1 MYKADGDI
9 LIVGAGI
16 GGLTL
21 ALSLHQVGIPCRIFE
36 AAPVIKPLGV
46 GINLLPHAMRELGS
60 LDLEPAIAAR
70 GIETRAVTFY
80 NSFGQHIFTEPRG
93 RFAGDDWPQYSIHR
107 GDLQSVLLEAV
118 RARLGPDAVKTGHR
132 FIGAE
137 ASEDVVAACFE
148 DPETGQALPPFSG
161 RALVGCDGIRS
172 AVRAMLHPGDGPLVY
187 SGITMWRG
195 ISRWKPFLGGA
206 TMAYAGWLETG
217 KVIFYPVRDAID
229 DEGRQEINWLCEFYT
244 PPRDPS
250 GDWSRPGALEDFLW
264 ACEEMRF
271 DWLDVPAFV
280 KAADF
285 ILEYPMVDKDPLD
298 RWSFGRMTLA
308 GDAAH
313 PMYPR
318 GSNGAGQAILDA
330 RSLTGH
336 LARSGEDPAAAFKAY
351 EADRLRATSD
361 VVLANRR
368 IPPDAILRE
377 VFERTGDK
385 PFTTIDA
392 VISQDELQ
400 ALSNRYKQVAGF
412 ERDGLRAR
420 ADLV

>member
-1 MYKADGDI
+1 MSVV
-9 LIVGAGI
+9 IVGAGI

-21 ALSLHQVGIPCRIFE
+21 ALSLHRAGIPCRVYE

-46 GINLLPHAMRELGS
+46 GINLLPHAMRELGA
-60 LDLEPAIAAR
+60 LGLEPAIAAR

-80 NSFGQHIFTEPRG
+80 NRFGQHIFTEPRG
-93 RFAGDDWPQYSIHR
+93 RFAGYDWPQYSIHR
-107 GDLQSVLLEAV
+107 GDLQGVLLEAV
-118 RARLGPDAVKTGHR
+118 QSRLGRDAVLTGHR
-132 FIGAE
+132 FVGAE
-137 ASEDVVAACFE
+137 QSDDGVVARFE
-148 DPETGQALPPFSG
+148 NPETGADLPPVTG
-161 RALVGCDGIRS
+161 EVLVGCDGIRS
-172 AVRAMLHPGDGPLVY
+172 AVRAMLHPDDGPLVY

-195 ISRWKPFLGGA
+195 ITRWKPFLGGA

-229 DEGRQEINWLCEFYT
+229 EAGRQAVNWLCEFYT

-250 GDWSRPGALEDFLW
+250 GDWSRPGAIEDFLW
-264 ACEEMRF
+264 ACKDMRF

-285 ILEYPMVDKDPLD
+285 ILEYPMVDKDPLE
-298 RWSFGRMTLA
+298 RWSFGRITLA

-318 GSNGAGQAILDA
+318 GSNGAGQAILDV

-336 LARSGEDPAAAFKAY
+336 LARSPGKPAGALTAY
-351 EADRLRATSD
+351 EADRLGPTRD

-385 PFTTIDA
+385 PFESIDA
-392 VISQDELQ
+392 VISSDELKD
-400 ALSNRYKQVAGF
+400 LSNRYKQIAGF
-412 ERDGLRAR
+412 ERDSLKTRANL
-420 ADLV
+420 A

>member
-1 MYKADGDI
+1 MEV
-9 LIVGAGI
+9 LIIGAGI

-21 ALSLHQVGIPCRIFE
+21 ALSLHEAGVPCRVFE
-36 AAPVIKPLGV
+36 AAPSIKPLGL
-46 GINLLPHAMRELGS
+46 GINLLPHAMRELGE
-60 LDLEPAIAAR
+60 LGLEPAIAAR
-70 GIETRAVTFY
+70 GIETREVAFY
-80 NSFGQHIFTEPRG
+80 NRFGQHIFTEPRG
-93 RFAGDDWPQYSIHR
+93 RFAGYDWPQYSIHR
-107 GDLQSVLLEAV
+107 GDLQAVLVEAV
-118 RARLGPDAVKTGHR
+118 LERLEPDALVTGHR
-132 FIGAE
+132 FVDGEQSE
-137 ASEDVVAACFE
+137 AGVLARFVDTQSGTV
-148 DPETGQALPPFSG
+148 LPPARG
-161 RALVGCDGIRS
+161 DVLIGCDGIRS
-172 AVRAMLHPGDGPLVY
+172 TLRAFLHPNDGPLIY

-195 ISRWKPFLGGA
+195 ITRWKPFLSGA

-217 KVIFYPVRDAID
+217 KVIFYPVGEPVDE
-229 DEGRQEINWLCEFYT
+229 EGRQDINWLCEFYT

-250 GDWSRPGALEDFLW
+250 GDWSRAGDLEDFLW
-264 ACEEMRF
+264 ACREMRF

-336 LARSGEDPAAAFKAY
+336 LARNTDPTAALKAY
-351 EADRLRATSD
+351 ETDRLEATSA
-361 VVLANRR
+361 VVQANRT

-385 PFTTIDA
+385 PFSKIDD
-392 VISQDELQ
+392 VISPDELS
-400 ALSNRYKQVAGF
+400 ALSDRYKQVVGF
-412 ERDGLRAR
+412 QRETLRGR
-420 ADLV
+420 ADLA

>member
-137 ASEDVVAACFE
+137 ASEDIVAARFE

-172 AVRAMLHPGDGPLVY
+172 AGGP
-187 SGITMWRG
+187 
-195 ISRWKPFLGGA
+195 
-206 TMAYAGWLETG
+206 
-217 KVIFYPVRDAID
+217 
-229 DEGRQEINWLCEFYT
+229 
-244 PPRDPS
+244 
-250 GDWSRPGALEDFLW
+250 
-264 ACEEMRF
+264 
-271 DWLDVPAFV
+271 
-280 KAADF
+280 
-285 ILEYPMVDKDPLD
+285 
-298 RWSFGRMTLA
+298 
-308 GDAAH
+308 GDAASGRRAPGLFRH
-313 PMYPR
+313 HHVARHHALEALPR
-318 GSNGAGQAILDA
+318 RRHHGLC
-330 RSLTGH
+330 R
-336 LARSGEDPAAAFKAY
+336 LARDRQGDLLSG
-351 EADRLRATSD
+351 S
-361 VVLANRR
+361 
-368 IPPDAILRE
+368 
-377 VFERTGDK
+377 
-385 PFTTIDA
+385 
-392 VISQDELQ
+392 
-400 ALSNRYKQVAGF
+400 
-412 ERDGLRAR
+412 
-420 ADLV
+420 

>member
-1 MYKADGDI
+1 MEV
-9 LIVGAGI
+9 LIIGAGV

-21 ALSLHQVGIPCRIFE
+21 ALSLHGVGISCRVFE
-36 AAPVIKPLGV
+36 VAPTIKPLGV
-46 GINLLPHAMRELGS
+46 GINLLPHAMRELGD
-60 LDLEPAIAAR
+60 LGLEPAIAAR
-70 GIETRAVTFY
+70 AIETREVSFY
-80 NSFGQHIFTEPRG
+80 NRFGQHIFTEPRG
-93 RFAGDDWPQYSIHR
+93 RFAGYDWPQYSIHR
-107 GDLQSVLLEAV
+107 GDLQAILLEAA
-118 RARLGPDAVKTGHR
+118 RERLGPDAVMTGHGFVDAEQSVDGVIAR
-132 FIGAE
+132 FR
-137 ASEDVVAACFE
+137 DT
-148 DPETGQALPPFSG
+148 ETGAALPPVRG
-161 RALVGCDGIRS
+161 DILVGCDGIRS
-172 AVRAMLHPGDGPLVY
+172 TLRAQLHPADGRLVY

-195 ISRWKPFLGGA
+195 ITRWPPFLSGA

-217 KVIFYPVRDAID
+217 KVIFYPVKDAID
-229 DEGRQEINWLCEFYT
+229 EEGRQEINWLCEFYT

-250 GDWSRPGALEDFLW
+250 GDWSRPGDLDDFLW
-264 ACEEMRF
+264 ACRDMRF

-330 RSLTGH
+330 RSLAGN
-336 LARSGEDPAAAFKAY
+336 LARTDDPVAALKAY
-351 EADRLRATSD
+351 EDDRLKATAD

-385 PFTTIDA
+385 PFETIDD
-392 VISQDELQ
+392 VISADELT
-400 ALSNRYKQVAGF
+400 ALSDRYKRIAGF
-412 ERDGLRAR
+412 SRESLRDR